1 VVVVVNTCRH
11 GCVVVVPLTSLDF
24 TVSVTVSEVRQ
35 ELQEHLVFSHL
46 TLNHLRVER
55 GRVNALKIGCLNR
68 AAAVAVELE
77 ECLVNHSL
85 TLCAR
90 SPLNTV

>member
-1 VVVVVNTCRH
+1 MFVVVNTCRN
-11 GCVVVVPLTSLDF
+11 GRVVVIPLTSLDSS
-24 TVSVTVSEVRQ
+24 VSVTVSEVRQ

-46 TLNHLRVER
+46 ALNHLRVER
-55 GRVNALKIGCLNR
+55 GRVDALKIGCLNR
-68 AAAVAVELE
+68 AAAIAVELE

-85 TLCAR
+85 SLCAR